1 MNKVFWTALSITLL
15 PLAFI
20 WVVGYRANRLGKL
33 QVILICVFLA
43 VLMCNGFLYM
53 YILYLLPEFS
63 DKLGAFF
70 TTFYQQG
77 YFLLY
82 HAAVIG
88 AVLFVYKL
96 KRTVKD

>member
-1 MNKVFWTALSITLL
+1 MNKIYWLALATTLL

-33 QVILICVFLA
+33 QVIAVCVVLA
-43 VLMCNGFLYM
+43 VMMLDGFLYM
-53 YILYLLPEFS
+53 YILYLLPELS
-63 DKLGAFF
+63 GKLGAFF
-70 TTFYQQG
+70 TAFFQKG

-88 AVLFVYKL
+88 AVVFVYKL